1 MSNIGRRRAT
11 ALKQDAETYTRRRR
25 EIIEAAAQ
33 LFKNNGYARTSLNDV
48 AEALD
53 SDRATIY
60 YYVASK
66 KELLHEVVRDV
77 VAETAKEA
85 QEIQRRSDPA
95 PVKLRELILALMRA
109 YATNFPYQYVY
120 IQEGIAVDSH
130 GDAHLFKLGQ
140 QYERC
145 LVDILAEG
153 LADGSFS
160 STSEPKII
168 AYGILGSLNWTHR
181 WFKPEGRLSSDQV
194 AGTFADLFLRG
205 LAPRE
210 KKAVTKGGPTTRS
223 GR

>member
-11 ALKQDAETYTRRRR
+11 ALKQDADTYTRRRR

-33 LFKNNGYARTSLNDV
+33 LFKKNGYAHTSLNDV

-85 QEIQRRSDPA
+85 LEIQRRSAPA
-95 PVKLRELILALMRA
+95 PVKLKELIVALMRA

-120 IQEGIAVDSH
+120 IQEGIRSTATATRTSSSSVSNTS
-130 GDAHLFKLGQ
+130 A
-140 QYERC
+140 
-145 LVDILAEG
+145 AW
-153 LADGSFS
+153 
-160 STSEPKII
+160 STSSPR
-168 AYGILGSLNWTHR
+168 GSPTDR
-181 WFKPEGRLSSDQV
+181 SRAQASPRSSPTGSSARSTGHTAGSTRQV
-194 AGTFADLFLRG
+194 D
-205 LAPRE
+205 
-210 KKAVTKGGPTTRS
+210 
-223 GR
+223 